1 MTEKGKIDKELD
13 RVHEGIQKVIKSIK
27 QLPKN
32 EQSIESSIDVEKKK
46 QTKKKHTINLLVNEQ
61 VYIVSKRGTAL

>member
-1 MTEKGKIDKELD
+1 MTEKRKIDKELN
-13 RVHEGIQKVIKSIK
+13 RVHEGIQKEIKSIK

-46 QTKKKHTINLLVNEQ
+46 RTKKK
-61 VYIVSKRGTAL
+61 

>member
-1 MTEKGKIDKELD
+1 MTEKRKIDKELD

-32 EQSIESSIDVEKKK
+32 EQSIESSIDVDKKNKDEK
-46 QTKKKHTINLLVNEQ
+46 
-61 VYIVSKRGTAL
+61 